1 MKFLVSRTF
10 SEITPESAEH
20 GDFSDTGF
28 VYQDEVLTLSEL
40 KSEIR
45 RAGFTRERNTGGPK
59 SSPCSTWVETEYYT
73 SCYGTGTSRSEALH
87 VTLIK

>member
-1 MKFLVSRTF
+1 MKFLVSKTY

-40 KSEIR
+40 KIEIKHD
-45 RAGFTRERNTGGPK
+45 GFTRDRNTGGRR
-59 SSPCSTWVETEYYT
+59 SNPCSSWLETEYYT
-73 SCYGTGTSRSEALH
+73 DCHRTGTQRSEALH
-87 VTLIK
+87 ATLIK